1 MNSSMRQS
9 GNINP
14 LDAIR
19 KNHKFHLYLCDAI
32 EAVADGLPTKID
44 KDWCRRILDILP
56 IELSLHHKDEELGLF
71 PLLQK
76 RSKSEDGIPSILNQ
90 LEREHLVDS
99 DRASELLIPL
109 SELSSGLTPKH
120 TNVIDCIFNGFVEAY
135 RRHLIR
141 EIDFLLPLAHNRLTP
156 RDLDSLKLQM
166 IKHRYRNLAV

>member
-1 MNSSMRQS
+1 MNRNKRQS
-9 GNINP
+9 ETINP

-32 EAVADGLPTKID
+32 EDVADGLPAKID

-76 RSKSEDGIPSILNQ
+76 RSIAEDCMPSIINE
-90 LEREHLVDS
+90 LEREHLVDT

-109 SELSSGLTPKH
+109 SDLSSGQSPKQS
-120 TNVIDCIFNGFVEAY
+120 NVIGCLFHGFVEAY

-141 EIDFLLPLAHNRLTP
+141 EIDFLLPLAHKRLIP
-156 RDLDSLKLQM
+156 GDLDFLKLQM
-166 IKHRYRNLAV
+166 IKHRNRSLAI